1 MRNINIELFKFAE
14 LDDAAKKAA
23 LENVRAVYLDS
34 SDFYFSEYLASL
46 NAFADDIGIAVRNY
60 SFGQESAE
68 NGNYF
73 IYADQVY
80 AMADCMRE
88 ESHTEAG
95 AAGWHGSFSE
105 SAFSRLLVRLGDD
118 NEAVLLGR
126 ES

>member
-1 MRNINIELFKFAE
+1 MAIQTLTAE
-14 LDDAAKKAA
+14 
-23 LENVRAVYLDS
+23 S
-34 SDFYFSEYLASL
+34 
-46 NAFADDIGIAVRNY
+46 IAVI
-60 SFGQESAE
+60 SFWELSEDQQAE
-68 NGNYF
+68 QLETFGNDAEDGNYF

-105 SAFSRLLVRLGDD
+105 TAFSRLLVRLVDD

>member
-1 MRNINIELFKFAE
+1 MAIQTLTDE
-14 LDDAAKKAA
+14 
-23 LENVRAVYLDS
+23 S
-34 SDFYFSEYLASL
+34 
-46 NAFADDIGIAVRNY
+46 IAVI
-60 SFGQESAE
+60 SFWELSEDQQAE
-68 NGNYF
+68 QLETFGSDAEDGNYF

-105 SAFSRLLVRLGDD
+105 TAFSRLLVRLVDD

>member
-1 MRNINIELFKFAE
+1 MAIQTLTAE
-14 LDDAAKKAA
+14 
-23 LENVRAVYLDS
+23 S
-34 SDFYFSEYLASL
+34 
-46 NAFADDIGIAVRNY
+46 IAVI
-60 SFGQESAE
+60 SFWELSEDQQAEQVETFGKESAE

-105 SAFSRLLVRLGDD
+105 TAFSRLLVRLVDD

>member
-1 MRNINIELFKFAE
+1 MAIQTLTAE
-14 LDDAAKKAA
+14 
-23 LENVRAVYLDS
+23 S
-34 SDFYFSEYLASL
+34 
-46 NAFADDIGIAVRNY
+46 IAVI
-60 SFGQESAE
+60 SFWELSEDQQAEQIETFGQESAE

-105 SAFSRLLVRLGDD
+105 TAFSRLLVRLVDD

>member
-1 MRNINIELFKFAE
+1 MKSNSPQTEKFTDKGIIMTIKILTAE
-14 LDDAAKKAA
+14 
-23 LENVRAVYLDS
+23 S
-34 SDFYFSEYLASL
+34 
-46 NAFADDIGIAVRNY
+46 IAVI
-60 SFGQESAE
+60 SFWELNDAQQAE
-68 NGNYF
+68 QLETFGSDAEDGNYF

-95 AAGWHGSFSE
+95 AAGWNGSFSE
-105 SAFSRLLVRLGDD
+105 TAFSRLLVRLVDD

>member
-1 MRNINIELFKFAE
+1 MTIQTLITESIPVISFFDLTDDQQAE
-14 LDDAAKKAA
+14 QIDIFG
-23 LENVRAVYLDS
+23 E
-34 SDFYFSEYLASL
+34 FSA
-46 NAFADDIGIAVRNY
+46 
-60 SFGQESAE
+60 QES
-68 NGNYF
+68 NYF

-105 SAFSRLLVRLGDD
+105 TAFSRLLVKMVDD

>member
-1 MRNINIELFKFAE
+1 MAIKILTGESIALISFFD
-14 LDDAAKKAA
+14 LDDAQQA
-23 LENVRAVYLDS
+23 EQV
-34 SDFYFSEYLASL
+34 ET
-46 NAFADDIGIAVRNY
+46 
-60 SFGQESAE
+60 FGQEEAE

-105 SAFSRLLVRLGDD
+105 TAFSRLLVRLVDD

>member
-1 MRNINIELFKFAE
+1 MAIKTLTTDSITLLSFWD
-14 LDDAAKKAA
+14 LDDAQQA
-23 LENVRAVYLDS
+23 EQV
-34 SDFYFSEYLASL
+34 ET
-46 NAFADDIGIAVRNY
+46 
-60 SFGQESAE
+60 FGQESAE
-68 NGNYF
+68 DGNYF

-88 ESHTEAG
+88 EPHTEAG

-105 SAFSRLLVRLGDD
+105 SAFSRLLVRLVDD

>member
-1 MRNINIELFKFAE
+1 MTIKILTTESIALISFFD
-14 LDDAAKKAA
+14 LDDAKQV
-23 LENVRAVYLDS
+23 EQV
-34 SDFYFSEYLASL
+34 ET
-46 NAFADDIGIAVRNY
+46 
-60 SFGQESAE
+60 FGQEEAE

-73 IYADQVY
+73 IYSDQVY

-105 SAFSRLLVRLGDD
+105 TAFSRLLVRLVDD

>member
-1 MRNINIELFKFAE
+1 MAIKTLTGESIALISFFD
-14 LDDAAKKAA
+14 LDDAQQA
-23 LENVRAVYLDS
+23 EQV
-34 SDFYFSEYLASL
+34 ET
-46 NAFADDIGIAVRNY
+46 
-60 SFGQESAE
+60 FGREEAE

-105 SAFSRLLVRLGDD
+105 TAFSRLLVRLVGD